1 MATKITNPRFPHR
14 CRVYRRVGVTPLN
27 PQGTATELLYTGPC
41 RKSSS
46 TNIRTFN
53 TGTTATGKVDIA
65 DYRISIPGI
74 IPGICKG
81 DLVDVTDLITTEK
94 EMRIVN
100 IESTTLTPNPPNNS
114 NPSNTSNNSNTSN
127 PPLPGSTALLC
138 NAPSN

>member
-27 PQGTATELLYTGPC
+27 PQG
-41 RKSSS
+41 
-46 TNIRTFN
+46 
-53 TGTTATGKVDIA
+53 TATGKVDIA

-100 IESTTLTPNPPNNS
+100 FESTTLIPNPSNPSNNS
-114 NPSNTSNNSNTSN
+114 NPPNTSNPSN